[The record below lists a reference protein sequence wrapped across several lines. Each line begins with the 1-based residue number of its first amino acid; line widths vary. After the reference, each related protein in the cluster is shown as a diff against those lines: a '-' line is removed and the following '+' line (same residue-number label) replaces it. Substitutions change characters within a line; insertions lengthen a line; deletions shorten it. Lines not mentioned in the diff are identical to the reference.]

1 MLFNLFNKKEDLP
14 EEILRAK
21 AFYQFLTENYEYE
34 EVNEIVL
41 NVIRIHADQIK
52 KDSRSVKEVVQ
63 NARYN
68 LEEFT
73 NIFER
78 IQNEE

>member
-1 MLFNLFNKKEDLP
+1 MLFNLFNNKEKLP
-14 EEILRAK
+14 EEVLRAK
-21 AFYQFLTENYEYE
+21 AFYKFLTENYEYT
-34 EVNEIVL
+34 EINDIVI
-41 NVIRIHADQIK
+41 NVVRIHAKQIK
-52 KDSRSVKEVVQ
+52 EDARSVKEVVQ

-73 NIFER
+73 DIFER

>member
-1 MLFNLFNKKEDLP
+1 MLFNLFSKKEDLP
-14 EEILRAK
+14 EEVLQAR
-21 AFYQFLTENYEYE
+21 AFYKFLTDNYEYT
-34 EVNEIVL
+34 EINDIVI

-52 KDSRSVKEVVQ
+52 KDSKTVKKVTQ

-73 NIFER
+73 NILER